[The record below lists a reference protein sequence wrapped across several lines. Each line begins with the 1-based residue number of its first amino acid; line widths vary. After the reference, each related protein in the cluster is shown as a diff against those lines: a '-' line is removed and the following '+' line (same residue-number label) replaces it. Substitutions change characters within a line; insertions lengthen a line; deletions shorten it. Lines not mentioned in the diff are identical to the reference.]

1 MPNSFCNRVGG
12 GFAGGLVGSQ
22 LQTRLGNLL
31 IRQPNTLLRGVGRV
45 IKFTSFLGAGVG
57 YEGGKEG
64 ISLLDQSLGLNLISG
79 NTRTDTDLINQSI
92 QNIRRGNTNIN
103 VNLPQGE
110 QVVDSAQ
117 GRAALLML
125 APSENPNNP
134 YTYNSYIQYNVLPV
148 A

>member
-1 MPNSFCNRVGG
+1 M
-12 GFAGGLVGSQ
+12 
-22 LQTRLGNLL
+22 
-31 IRQPNTLLRGVGRV
+31 
-45 IKFTSFLGAGVG
+45 GAGVG

-92 QNIRRGNTNIN
+92 QNIRRGNTNVN